1 MPCAAALSVLDVIE
15 RDGLLAKVRTM
26 GALLRREVE
35 RLAPA
40 GSLREIRG
48 RGLLIGFEVAEGL
61 DAADVVHALRDR
73 GVLASTAGPGVV
85 RFTPPFTIDAG
96 EVDVAAKAMAE
107 ALEEAAA

>member
-1 MPCAAALSVLDVIE
+1 
-15 RDGLLAKVRTM
+15 M

-61 DAADVVHALRDR
+61 DATTVVHGLRER
-73 GVLASTAGPGVV
+73 GVLVSTAGPGVV

-107 ALEEAAA
+107 ALAEAAA